1 MKKTTFN
8 ISFDE
13 DKASALVLY
22 LSQKGTSAEAE
33 LERAL
38 DVLYGKTVPAG
49 VREFIDMRSGTV
61 SLSAVPKPKKPKPL
75 CRPVWRDTATNRVN
89 TSPRKQNAVW
99 DGFRP
104 ALRKSAGGTK
114 ISR

>member
-33 LERAL
+33 LEKAL
-38 DVLYGKTVPAG
+38 DTIYSKTVPAG
-49 VREFIDMRSGTV
+49 VREFIDMRSGIV
-61 SLSAVPKPKKPKPL
+61 SSSAVPKPKKPKPL
-75 CRPVWRDTATNRVN
+75 KTEHTEVSEV
-89 TSPRKQNAVW
+89 
-99 DGFRP
+99 
-104 ALRKSAGGTK
+104 SANE
-114 ISR
+114 RH

>member
-33 LERAL
+33 LEKAL
-38 DVLYGKTVPAG
+38 DTLYSKTVPAG
-49 VREFIDMRSGTV
+49 VRDCIDMKSGIA
-61 SLSAVPKPKKPKPL
+61 SPPAVPKPKKP
-75 CRPVWRDTATNRVN
+75 RPEVSEVIADE
-89 TSPRKQNAVW
+89 
-99 DGFRP
+99 
-104 ALRKSAGGTK
+104 
-114 ISR
+114 

>member
-33 LERAL
+33 LEKAL
-38 DVLYGKTVPAG
+38 DTIYSKTVPAG
-49 VREFIDMRSGTV
+49 VREFIDMRSGIV
-61 SLSAVPKPKKPKPL
+61 SS
-75 CRPVWRDTATNRVN
+75 
-89 TSPRKQNAVW
+89 S
-99 DGFRP
+99 
-104 ALRKSAGGTK
+104 S
-114 ISR
+114 

>member
-22 LSQKGTSAEAE
+22 LSQKGTTAEAE

-38 DVLYGKTVPAG
+38 DALYTKTVPAG
-49 VREFIDMRSGTV
+49 VRDFIDMKSGIA
-61 SLSAVPKPKKPKPL
+61 SPPAVPKPKKP
-75 CRPVWRDTATNRVN
+75 RPPKAEHTEVSEVIADE
-89 TSPRKQNAVW
+89 
-99 DGFRP
+99 
-104 ALRKSAGGTK
+104 
-114 ISR
+114 

>member
-22 LSQKGTSAEAE
+22 LLQKGATVEAE

-38 DVLYGKTVPAG
+38 DTLYSKTVPAG
-49 VREFIDMRSGTV
+49 VRDFIDMKSGTV
-61 SLSAVPKPKKPKPL
+61 SSSAVPKARKPKLPKTEHTE
-75 CRPVWRDTATNRVN
+75 VSEVSTNE
-89 TSPRKQNAVW
+89 SH
-99 DGFRP
+99 
-104 ALRKSAGGTK
+104 
-114 ISR
+114 

>member
-33 LERAL
+33 LETAL
-38 DVLYGKTVPAG
+38 DTLYSKTVPAG
-49 VREFIDMRSGTV
+49 VRDFIDMKSGIA
-61 SLSAVPKPKKPKPL
+61 SPPAVPKPKKP
-75 CRPVWRDTATNRVN
+75 RPPKAEHTEVSEVIADE
-89 TSPRKQNAVW
+89 
-99 DGFRP
+99 
-104 ALRKSAGGTK
+104 
-114 ISR
+114 

>member
-22 LSQKGTSAEAE
+22 LSQKGTTAEAE

-49 VREFIDMRSGTV
+49 VREFIDM
-61 SLSAVPKPKKPKPL
+61 
-75 CRPVWRDTATNRVN
+75 
-89 TSPRKQNAVW
+89 
-99 DGFRP
+99 
-104 ALRKSAGGTK
+104 
-114 ISR
+114 

>member
-61 SLSAVPKPKKPKPL
+61 SLSAVPKPKRPKPMKTEHTE
-75 CRPVWRDTATNRVN
+75 VSEVSVN
-89 TSPRKQNAVW
+89 ERH
-99 DGFRP
+99 
-104 ALRKSAGGTK
+104 
-114 ISR
+114 

>member
-49 VREFIDMRSGTV
+49 VREFIDMRSGIV
-61 SLSAVPKPKKPKPL
+61 SPSAVPKPKRPKPMKTEHTE
-75 CRPVWRDTATNRVN
+75 VSEV
-89 TSPRKQNAVW
+89 
-99 DGFRP
+99 
-104 ALRKSAGGTK
+104 SANE
-114 ISR
+114 RH